1 MIIYFVASTTEIAKH
16 KDSYKLIEKTIH
28 SLDLKLIEN
37 WFIAKLHGRYL
48 YENPE
53 YAIREEIKLVSKADF
68 VIAEVGVPSFGVG
81 VAIQQALNQKKPVLC
96 LYPSNMDRS
105 QVSDVFLGFYVNLLK
120 LEFYDKNNLKAIIK
134 SNLEINNDKTLS
146 KFNFLVSQ
154 DITDYLD
161 WVTEKTKRSKSDFL
175 REEIIR
181 KIINNDQEY
190 LQVKQNKRKK
200 VQ

>member
-1 MIIYFVASTTEIAKH
+1 MIIYFAASTSEISQH
-16 KDSYKLIEKTIH
+16 KDNYKLIEKTIH
-28 SLDLKLIEN
+28 SLKLDLIEN
-37 WFIAKLHGRYL
+37 WFIAKLYGKNL
-48 YENPE
+48 YKNPE

-96 LYPSNMDRS
+96 LYPNSMDRS
-105 QVSDVFLGFYVNLLK
+105 QVSDVFLGFYFNLLK
-120 LEFYDKNNLKAIIK
+120 LEFYDKYNLKEIIS
-134 SNLEINNDKTLS
+134 SNLEIGNDKALS
-146 KFNFLVSQ
+146 KFNFLVSK
-154 DITDYLD
+154 DIIEYLD

-190 LQVKQNKRKK
+190 LHVKQNKRKK
-200 VQ
+200 V